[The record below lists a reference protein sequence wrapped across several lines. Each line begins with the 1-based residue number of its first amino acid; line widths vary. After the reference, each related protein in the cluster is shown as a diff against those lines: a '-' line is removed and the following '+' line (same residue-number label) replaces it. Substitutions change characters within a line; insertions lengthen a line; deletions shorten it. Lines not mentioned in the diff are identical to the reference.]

1 MMMMQNKDVHTPW
14 RRALTESWDR
24 GDNRV
29 TLEPKVM
36 KDPEDSP
43 ERLVLLDF
51 R

>member
-1 MMMMQNKDVHTPW
+1 M
-14 RRALTESWDR
+14 ESWDR

-29 TLEPKVM
+29 TLEPKEM

-43 ERLVLLDF
+43 ERLVQLGF

>member
-1 MMMMQNKDVHTPW
+1 MW
-14 RRALTESWDR
+14 RRELTESWAR

-43 ERLVLLDF
+43 EHPVLLDC